1 MTGIGDTL
9 RAARVRRGQELA
21 TCAIAT
27 GIGKSFLA
35 ALEDGRLDDLP
46 PTANASDLIARYA
59 THLGLDGRQLADEVA
74 VSDGKMGHTEGWN
87 IPGEGLILT
96 RRGRAA
102 TPRIT
107 DSDDLDADTQPIP
120 IVRGPVR
127 RDGTL
132 AWVAGGAVIGIGG
145 LILLGGGLGSD
156 ERPRPAANTTQ
167 TTSSPPR
174 SETVTSTETPPAAS
188 VIRPTPPST
197 AAIELRLGARTGK
210 TVWVE
215 VRRGDAGGAQVF
227 AGIVGGGVTRLIR
240 SAKPLWLGVAWAPNV
255 AVTLNGEVLDA
266 AGGTE
271 SYRVTARGLTKL
283 GAP

>member
-1 MTGIGDTL
+1 MTALGDTL
-9 RAARVRRGQELA
+9 RAARVQRGQELA

-27 GIGKSFLA
+27 GIGKTFLA

-46 PTANASDLIARYA
+46 PTAHAPDLIGRYA
-59 THLGLDGRQLADEVA
+59 THLGLDGRRLADE
-74 VSDGKMGHTEGWN
+74 
-87 IPGEGLILT
+87 
-96 RRGRAA
+96 A
-102 TPRIT
+102 TAS
-107 DSDDLDADTQPIP
+107 DSDDLDADTQRIP
-120 IVRGPVR
+120 IIRGPVR
-127 RDGTL
+127 HDGTL
-132 AWVAGGAVIGIGG
+132 AWVAGGAAIGIGG
-145 LILLGGGLGSD
+145 LILLSGGLGSD
-156 ERPRPAANTTQ
+156 ERPRPATGATQ
-167 TTSSPPR
+167 TQSSPPR
-174 SETVTSTETPPAAS
+174 PATAPLPETLPPAT
-188 VIRPTPPST
+188 VVRPTPQRT

-215 VRRGDAGGAQVF
+215 VRRDDTNGAQVF

-283 GAP
+283 AP